1 MFRLYNGDYG
11 GNEEFVKIQVLNIG
25 FKLAV
30 LYAKHLFAYLL
41 WFRKNT
47 FKNESNSCWFFFVPN
62 QHKEIKDCHV

>member
-30 LYAKHLFAYLL
+30 LYAKLLFAYFGSGKVLS
-41 WFRKNT
+41 KM
-47 FKNESNSCWFFFVPN
+47 N
-62 QHKEIKDCHV
+62 QIIVGIFCSKINKKK